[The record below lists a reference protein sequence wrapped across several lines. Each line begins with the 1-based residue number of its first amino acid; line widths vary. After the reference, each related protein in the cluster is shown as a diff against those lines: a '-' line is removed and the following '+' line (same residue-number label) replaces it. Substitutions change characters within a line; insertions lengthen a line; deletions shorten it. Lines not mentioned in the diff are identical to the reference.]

1 MSVTARFAAVLAL
14 VLALGVSA
22 SAQNH
27 RQFRVCA
34 RKYAF
39 SMDSRGTPARLTV
52 QQDDLV
58 QITLAADDIPHSFTI
73 DDYRI
78 AKRVEP
84 GKPISFEFRAD
95 HAGTF
100 RFYCNLEI
108 DEGCRKMEGTLV
120 VAAKDPR

>member
-1 MSVTARFAAVLAL
+1 MTRTARLTAVLAL
-14 VLALGVSA
+14 VLAAGVSA
-22 SAQNH
+22 SGQNH

-39 SMDSRGTPARLTV
+39 AMDGRGTPARLTV

-58 QITLAADDIPHSFTI
+58 EITLTADDIPHSFAV

-84 GKPISFEFRAD
+84 GKPVTFEFCARQT
-95 HAGTF
+95 GTF
-100 RFYCNLEI
+100 RIYCNLET
-108 DEGCRKMEGTLV
+108 DDGCRRMEGTLV
-120 VAAKDPR
+120 VTGRD